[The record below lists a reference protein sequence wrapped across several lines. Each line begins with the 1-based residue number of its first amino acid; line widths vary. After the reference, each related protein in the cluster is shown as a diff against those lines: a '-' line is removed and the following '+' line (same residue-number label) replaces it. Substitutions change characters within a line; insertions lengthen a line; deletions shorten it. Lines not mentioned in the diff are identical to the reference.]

1 MKSWQ
6 AAD

>member
-6 AAD
+6 

>member
-6 AAD
+6 RK